1 MYHHAYLDIHLRSKR
16 SALIPEDNCGPRP
29 VALLPRG
36 SGTVHRTVAKMS
48 TGYSSGFR
56 TIFGFSFFFAKNF
69 PIIVATFQFL
79 ANGGGWDGY
88 VRGI

>member
-1 MYHHAYLDIHLRSKR
+1 
-16 SALIPEDNCGPRP
+16 
-29 VALLPRG
+29 
-36 SGTVHRTVAKMS
+36 MS

-69 PIIVATFQFL
+69 PMIVATFQFVSTSHRCFSL
-79 ANGGGWDGY
+79 RVLTKCAVANGEGWDGY